1 MPAET
6 ISLYNWDWDAAFTD
20 LDIELSAIRFGGR
33 WKNKQRRCG
42 NGLLFHYKQAMSIIW
57 PEDDHHRWSDLML
70 ETILGETITVV
81 QGPKDSSKSRTAA
94 KYALVDYWAFPEQTL
109 IMVSSTEMR
118 GADYRIWGDLKSLL
132 VRARERYPSLPGKVL
147 EARHA
152 ICTDDLEDTEI
163 RDPRKG
169 LVFIPCFGSGGAWVG
184 LSRYA
189 GIKQKRRRLLGD
201 EVQFMLAP
209 YIDVLSNIQSGDFKG
224 VFLGNTIGQGDP
236 FDRLGEPV
244 GGWGSEGEITQ
255 TTTWRNRFGGVTV
268 CLYGPD
274 SPNFDYPQPN
284 GEKHFQ
290 YLIGQKD
297 IDWVANSYGK
307 DSHTYWMQVMGVRR
321 AGLSARR
328 VITEAMCKQFGALE
342 PATWSGGETIK
353 VAGLDAAYG
362 GVGGDRCILILG
374 EFGPGLPTTPLPV
387 KGEVSIP
394 MLPAAVLSKTLL
406 KVFPAIT
413 VPVSVNNP
421 GLPEDQIAEFCK
433 RHCEAAGVPPSNF
446 FFDGRG
452 TLALALA
459 KIWSPEVNSVE
470 FGGKATK
477 RPVSSDH
484 FVYDSE
490 LHVRRLKRCEEEYSK
505 FVTELWFSVCYAI
518 QSGQV
523 RELPRDVMQEGCQRE
538 WKLVSGDRREV
549 ETKAEMKERT
559 NRSPDLFDGLVTMVE
574 GARRRGFTI
583 SKLGNVE
590 SEISSNKWLEE
601 MERKARAVRR
611 SGDLVY
617 D

>member
-1 MPAET
+1 MPAE
-6 ISLYNWDWDAAFTD
+6 IVSRYNWEWDPD
-20 LDIELSAIRFGGR
+20 LSELEIELTCIRFGGR
-33 WKNKQRRCG
+33 WSVKRRKAG
-42 NGLLFHYKQAMSIIW
+42 NGLLFHYKQAMSLIW

-70 ETILGETITVV
+70 DYFLKETIIVV

-94 KYALVDYWAFPEQTL
+94 KFALVDYWAFPDETL

-132 VRARERYPSLPGKVL
+132 VRARERYPWLPGKVL
-147 EARHA
+147 EAKHA
-152 ICTDDLEDTEI
+152 ICTDDLEDAEV

-224 VFLGNTIGQGDP
+224 MFLGNTIGQGDP

-244 GGWGSEGEITQ
+244 AGWGSEGEITK
-255 TTTWRNRFGGVTV
+255 TTVWRNKFGGVTI

-284 GEKHFQ
+284 GQKHFS

-321 AGLSARR
+321 AGLTARR
-328 VITEAMCKQFGALE
+328 VITETMCKQFGAFG
-342 PATWSGGETIK
+342 PVVWSGGDRTM

-362 GVGGDRCILILG
+362 GVGGDRCILIVG
-374 EFGPGLPTTPLPV
+374 EFGQGPPEFAAPTGVIQIPLQ
-387 KGEVSIP
+387 
-394 MLPAAVLSKTLL
+394 PAQGTSKVLL
-406 KVFPAIT
+406 KVYPPFL
-413 VPVSVNNP
+413 VPVSVQKP

-433 RHCEAAGVPPSNF
+433 KTCENLSVPPQNF

-452 TLALALA
+452 TMAMSLA
-459 KIWSPEVNSVE
+459 KIWSPLVNAVE
-470 FGGKATK
+470 FGGPATQ
-477 RPVSSDH
+477 RPVSADH
-484 FVYDSE
+484 FIWDPE
-490 LHVRRLKRCEEEYSK
+490 LRMRRPKRCDEEYSK
-505 FVTELWFSVCYAI
+505 FVTELWFSVAYTI
-518 QSGQV
+518 QSGQM
-523 RELPRDVMQEGCQRE
+523 RELPPEVALEGSQRE
-538 WKLVSGDRREV
+538 WKLVRGDRREV
-549 ETKAEMKERT
+549 ETKEDMKERT
-559 NRSPDLFDGLVTMVE
+559 NRSPDYFDALVTMVE
-574 GARRRGFTI
+574 GARRRGFVI
-583 SKLGNVE
+583 SKMGNAKAAE
-590 SEISSNKWLEE
+590 QSRKWLED
-601 MERKARAVRR
+601 MADKARKVRR
-611 SGDLVY
+611 SGELTY
-617 D
+617 SS